1 MSKLT
6 TLLVAASLSGAVAT
20 TTAIVASRNNNRTE
34 NVEYLRSEDN
44 AKSEIL
50 KFSNSETG
58 VIDVDAIRQSKE
70 VSPIVSPGRTYSGG
84 SVSNEHPDAVVVA
97 LGASPLDAKHG
108 TASSHSSGYNLTAT
122 TKNASIAGSVL
133 SGDATAYFVPSSSGG
148 GASSDATLAMAVASS
163 RMASAAY
170 SGGASGFV
178 AISRENGKAQ
188 TQTLLAAPGDHSS
201 YTSPPPPWVVNP
213 SDRLPLDGAWWML
226 MLTAALYAFVKMIRR
241 RSVK

>member
-6 TLLVAASLSGAVAT
+6 TLIVAASLSGAVAT
-20 TTAIVASRNNNRTE
+20 TTAIVASRNNNRSE
-34 NVEYLRSEDN
+34 NVEYLKNKDN
-44 AKSEIL
+44 TKSEIL

-58 VIDVDAIRQSKE
+58 VIDVDAIRESKE
-70 VSPIVSPGRTYSGG
+70 VSPIVTPGRTYSGG
-84 SVSNEHPDAVVVA
+84 CVSNEHPDAVVVA

-122 TKNASIAGSVL
+122 TKNASVAGSVL
-133 SGDATAYFVPSSSGG
+133 SGDATANFVPSSGG
-148 GASSDATLAMAVASS
+148 GASGGATLAMAVASS

-226 MLTAALYAFVKMIRR
+226 ILTAALYAFVKMIRR